1 MLKIRFKS
9 LTMQIWSYFFA
20 MILFIV
26 LIFFLINFLMVKRN
40 YEERIFRT
48 LHVYQDIIMDIIV
61 NNLNNKYQNDYIGA
75 RLEDRLSNDKK
86 PREIGYFLVKN
97 NRLYMIGPRVNR
109 FYVRKHFDL
118 MTWMKSYI
126 PKIKNGNGRFL
137 NTYQKLTVFFLIK
150 KLTTANDSFYII
162 TYSHKPENR
171 ETEELIWITLAI
183 TLLSLLVAKLIS
195 NNLSKPL
202 KSLERYTEQIAR
214 KEWSAPLE
222 LDREDEI
229 GRLANSMNQMQKS
242 LKNADEEERAFLQ
255 SISHDL
261 KTPVMVIKSYA
272 EAILD
277 GVYLDNLEETAKIIS
292 NESSKLESKIKQLL
306 YFNSLNYVLEN
317 EKTTSEVRID
327 LLCQDLYERFKLIR
341 SNIRWELTLEEISLR
356 CSHDKM
362 MVALENIVDNQLRY
376 AETKITLD
384 LKQAQKHL
392 LLEIYNDGPNIN
404 EADVDKIFDKFYKDK
419 KGHFGLGLAI
429 SQKIISFY
437 HGAIQAVNHGKG
449 VSFQIKIPINS

>member
-1 MLKIRFKS
+1 MRKMWFKS
-9 LTMQIWSYFFA
+9 LTMRIWSYFFA
-20 MILFIV
+20 MISFIA
-26 LIFFLINFLMVKRN
+26 LIFSLINYFMIKRN
-40 YEERIFRT
+40 YEERIFKT
-48 LHVYQDIIMDIIV
+48 LHVYQDILM
-61 NNLNNKYQNDYIGA
+61 NNLNDNYQNDCSGEK
-75 RLEDRLSNDKK
+75 LEDHLINDQN
-86 PREIGYFLVKN
+86 PRDIGYFLVKN
-97 NRLYMIGPRVNR
+97 NRLFIIGARVNP
-109 FYVRKHFDL
+109 FYIKKHLDIIN
-118 MTWMKSYI
+118 WMKSYI
-126 PKIKNGNGRFL
+126 PKLKNGNGQFSKE
-137 NTYQKLTVFFLIK
+137 YQKLKVLFLIK
-150 KLTTANDSFYII
+150 KISSDPDNFYLI
-162 TYSHKPENR
+162 TYSHRPKNH
-171 ETEELIWITLAI
+171 ETNQFIWITLTV

-202 KSLERYTEQIAR
+202 KNLEQYTERIAR

-229 GRLANSMNQMQKS
+229 GRLVRSMNQMQKS

-277 GVYLDNLEETAKIIS
+277 GVYLDNLEETARIIS
-292 NESSKLESKIKQLL
+292 NESSKLETKIKQLL
-306 YFNSLNYVLEN
+306 YFNSLDYIM
-317 EKTTSEVRID
+317 EKEKIADKVRID

-341 SNIRWELTLEEISLR
+341 NNVHWELFLEEVSLR

-376 AETKITLD
+376 ADTKITIE
-384 LKQAQKHL
+384 LKRVQSHL

-404 EADVDKIFDKFYKDK
+404 EADVNRIFDKFYKDK

-437 HGAIQAVNHGKG
+437 NGTIRAFNHTKG
-449 VSFQIKIPINS
+449 VSFLIKIPL